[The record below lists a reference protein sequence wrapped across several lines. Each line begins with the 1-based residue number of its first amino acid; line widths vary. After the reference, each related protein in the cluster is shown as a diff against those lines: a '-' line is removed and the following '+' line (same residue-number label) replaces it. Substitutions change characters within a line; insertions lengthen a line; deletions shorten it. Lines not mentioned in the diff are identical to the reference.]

1 MIRLDADVNDMS
13 EQDIKDTLPVI
24 SKEFTEW
31 LQFANQTEILSTAQ
45 YCIEKA
51 MKNASKKGDMI
62 NRLSALQA
70 VEAPTDKL

>member
-1 MIRLDADVNDMS
+1 MIRLDADVNDMT

-24 SKEFTEW
+24 NKEFAEW

-45 YCIEKA
+45 HCIEKA
-51 MKNASKKGDMI
+51 QWIASKKGAMI

-70 VEAPTDKL
+70 VSNNP